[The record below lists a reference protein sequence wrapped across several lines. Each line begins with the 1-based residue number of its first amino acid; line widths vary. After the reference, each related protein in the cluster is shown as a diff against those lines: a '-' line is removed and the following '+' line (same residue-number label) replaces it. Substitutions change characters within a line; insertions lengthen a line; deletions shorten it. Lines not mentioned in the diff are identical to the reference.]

1 MSRQSKRLRL
11 EPPEIQDLTFTCFV
25 CRASSDSCANN
36 VIRMQCC
43 NQFVHGT
50 CATRWA
56 SSHDR
61 CGLCRQ
67 SLRATTAVA
76 VQPVPVGVAPSRENM
91 TRQQVLDRLRGLLN
105 SEELQRQL
113 DRVRRLL
120 TFLIFSCALVM
131 PFYAYVYF
139 YYVLFGALK
148 KMYFIFFSALK
159 DNNEYYGQYIPR

>member
-1 MSRQSKRLRL
+1 MARQSKRLRS

-25 CRASSDSCANN
+25 CRATSDSCATN
-36 VIRMQCC
+36 VIRMNCC

-50 CATRWA
+50 CATQWA

-67 SLRATTAVA
+67 SLRTTTAVA
-76 VQPVPVGVAPSRENM
+76 VQPVPVGVTPGRETM

-105 SEELQRQL
+105 SDELQRQL
-113 DRVRRLL
+113 DRVRRFLL
-120 TFLIFSCALVM
+120 IVALCMTFYSYF
-131 PFYAYVYF
+131 YF

-148 KMYFIFFSALK
+148 KICSFIFFSALK
-159 DNNEYYGQYIPR
+159 ENNEYYGPFMPR